1 MKNVVKT
8 LNKRRLFLVKRC
20 KYGVFYLYRH
30 IISYYVAY
38 RKGAS
43 VVCLDEKL
51 CKGCVCKTCR
61 KSEYNGAMFV
71 CSANGCS
78 VCNDNNIMRLQRC
91 DSYEDVADCNADD
104 LRL

>member
-1 MKNVVKT
+1 MET
-8 LNKRRLFLVKRC
+8 GG
-20 KYGVFYLYRH
+20 KYAE
-30 IISYYVAY
+30 IIYKQSAE
-38 RKGAS
+38 S
-43 VVCLDEKL
+43 F
-51 CKGCVCKTCR
+51 KTCR

-91 DSYEDVADCNADD
+91 DSYEDTADCNTDD